1 MSKEKARFT
10 IYVSMD
16 GRPAVIAG
24 AAASLPA
31 AIAQCERAIEAGLQ
45 VYARGYGADPAV
57 DVWSVY
63 DEREAVTRWRS
74 DRP

>member
-31 AIAQCERAIEAGLQ
+31 AISQCEKAIETGRE
-45 VYARGYGADPAV
+45 VYAHGYGD
-57 DVWSVY
+57 DTRRDIWSVY
-63 DEREAVTRWRS
+63 DEREAVTRWNSKGR
-74 DRP
+74 

>member
-1 MSKEKARFT
+1 MSREKARFT

-16 GRPAVIAG
+16 GRAPVIAG

-31 AIAQCERAIEAGLQ
+31 AISQCEKAIETGRE
-45 VYARGYGADPAV
+45 VYARGYGDNPAW

-63 DEREAVTRWRS
+63 DERDAVTRWRS
-74 DRP
+74 DR

>member
-1 MSKEKARFT
+1 MSKEKPRFT

-31 AIAQCERAIEAGLQ
+31 AIAQCERAIETGRE
-45 VYARGYGADPAV
+45 VYARGYGDDTRR

-63 DEREAVTRWRS
+63 DERDAVTRWKSKR
-74 DRP
+74 